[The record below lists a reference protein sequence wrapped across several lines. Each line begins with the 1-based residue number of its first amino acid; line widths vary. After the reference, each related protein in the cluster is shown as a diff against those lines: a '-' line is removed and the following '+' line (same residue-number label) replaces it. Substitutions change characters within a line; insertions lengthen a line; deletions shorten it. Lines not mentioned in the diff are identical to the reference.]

1 MGGIAVCAPKNCVAK
16 TRRICYRVFPTT
28 KKGRHFSRPFF
39 VGRGDGITRSHL
51 CLYVRFRLFN
61 AFVVVY
67 AFSFGSSGL
76 YRFAI
81 QTCAPCL
88 LKQEGFA
95 IAFSRQQKRTAFQ
108 PSFFVGRGDGIT
120 RSYLCL
126 YVRFRL
132 FNAFV
137 VVYAFSFGSSGLY
150 RFAIQTCAPCLLKQ
164 EGFAIAFSRQ
174 QKKGSISAV
183 LFLLVEVTGFEP
195 TTSWSRTKRAT
206 KLRYTSFSFPINLPH
221 REDIVNR

>member
-28 KKGRHFSRPFF
+28 KKRTASAVLFF

-95 IAFSRQQKRTAFQ
+95 IAFSRQQKE
-108 PSFFVGRGDGIT
+108 DG
-120 RSYLCL
+120 
-126 YVRFRL
+126 
-132 FNAFV
+132 
-137 VVYAFSFGSSGLY
+137 
-150 RFAIQTCAPCLLKQ
+150 
-164 EGFAIAFSRQ
+164 
-174 QKKGSISAV
+174 ISAV

-206 KLRYTSFSFPINLPH
+206 KLRYTSFSFPNNLPH
-221 REDIVNR
+221 REDIVNRYALFVSRYERVHGFGAFIGVFEIGLRVPRAFYKNEFFGRRAGFVAFVAHKRRYEFVVGPVYK